1 MIVGFHLRPGS
12 TVREKAKQEGVTIEV
27 FDIIYEAVDTL
38 KKAMAGLLG
47 TIEREVPTG
56 SAEVRLVFTIPKT
69 GQIAGSYVTTGS
81 ILRNSRARLVRSE
94 IMIFEG
100 KINSLKR
107 FKEDAREVQTGF
119 ECGIGLENFHDLQPG
134 DIIET
139 YRIEEIVRTEL

>member
-1 MIVGFHLRPGS
+1 M
-12 TVREKAKQEGVTIEV
+12 TIEV

-69 GQIAGSYVTTGS
+69 GQIAGSYVTNGS
-81 ILRNSRARLVRSE
+81 ILRNSRARLVRNE
-94 IMIFEG
+94 VMIFEG

-119 ECGIGLENFHDLQPG
+119 ECGIGLENFHDLQAG
-134 DIIET
+134 DVIET